1 MDVLKY
7 IYIKIIPKRV
17 DCLTETL
24 DVLKSTGLF
33 GIQIDP
39 QTQAVLVD
47 NVTALM
53 SAGGAIVGAILGI
66 YGRVKADKKVR

>member
-1 MDVLKY
+1 MNGTKPWWESKT
-7 IYIKIIPKRV
+7 IWGSIITV
-17 DCLTETL
+17 VAVT
-24 DVLKSTGLF
+24 TGLF

-53 SAGGAIVGAILGI
+53 SAGGAIMGAILGI